1 MDDNMTFDELVELA
15 DIVAE
20 FDSMT
25 EEEQLKAIGM
35 TKEEVEASKLRML
48 NMVQGFKFLS
58 EVEKLVKEDLKNGQ

>member
-58 EVEKLVKEDLKNGQ
+58 EVEKLVKEDLINGQ